1 MYTSRANPIGYT
13 PSGVENPV
21 TKLLESM
28 RAEDMKL
35 KNEKETLC
43 RMVYE
48 ELKTNDR
55 GFTKEQIYRIYVVCV
70 ETSAKIDKSQFR
82 T

>member
-1 MYTSRANPIGYT
+1 MYTSRANPVGYT
-13 PSGVENPV
+13 PSRVENPV

-28 RAEDMKL
+28 RDEDMKL

-55 GFTKEQIYRIYVVCV
+55 GFTKEQIDRIYVVCV
-70 ETSAKIDKSQFR
+70 EKSRF
-82 T
+82 TP